1 MDEIGRRT
9 FLALAA
15 APIYAAGPLVTFTP
29 AEAKLV
35 ASISDCVIPAGD
47 GPGATEAGVIYYIDR
62 QLSGPLQR
70 FHEAYRTGI
79 PRFESACHARHG
91 RSFSDLD
98 AESRTSFLQTI
109 ESSDDAELRGF
120 FAMVVDHTMQGFYG
134 APSHGG
140 NRDEV
145 SWKMLGIADVMEGH
159 KH

>member
-15 APIYAAGPLVTFTP
+15 VPIHAAGPLVTFTP
-29 AEAKLV
+29 AEAKLIT
-35 ASISDCVIPAGD
+35 SICDCVIPAGD

-70 FHEAYRTGI
+70 FQQTYRTGI
-79 PRFESACHARHG
+79 PRFEAACHAQHG
-91 RSFSDLD
+91 RSFPDLD
-98 AESRTSFLQTI
+98 ADSRTSFLRTI
-109 ESSDDAELRGF
+109 ESGGDADLRGF
-120 FAMVVDHTMQGFYG
+120 FAMLVDHTMQGFYG

-140 NRDEV
+140 NQDEV
-145 SWKMLGIADVMEGH
+145 SWKMLGIADVMQGH

>member
-15 APIYAAGPLVTFTP
+15 APIHAAGPLVTFTP

-35 ASISDCVIPAGD
+35 ASVCDCVIPAGD

-62 QLSGPLQR
+62 QLSGPLER
-70 FHEAYRTGI
+70 FQQAYRTGI
-79 PRFESACHARHG
+79 PRLEAACRARHG
-91 RSFSDLD
+91 RSFSALD

-109 ESSDDAELRGF
+109 ESGGDADLRGF
-120 FAMVVDHTMQGFYG
+120 FAIVVDHTMQGFYG